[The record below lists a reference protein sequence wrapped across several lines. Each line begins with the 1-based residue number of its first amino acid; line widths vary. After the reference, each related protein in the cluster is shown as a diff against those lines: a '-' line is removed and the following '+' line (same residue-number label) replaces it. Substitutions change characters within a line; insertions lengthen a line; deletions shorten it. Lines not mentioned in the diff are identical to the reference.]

1 LAMGAQFG
9 MSDGLERVHYLVERA
24 FVEGKSGPEIGY
36 PFLREIE
43 HGLSFE
49 EAPIYAVLHE
59 AIYCQ
64 GEASRWSA
72 DRVGAEL
79 SAFDAD
85 PPLFTA
91 EMVYRWMFDDFRHLL
106 PLKEVAE
113 LIAEYEGWPALYDAD
128 VLRANTVPA
137 VAAVYSD
144 DMYVE
149 RAFSE
154 ETAATIQG
162 F

>member
-1 LAMGAQFG
+1 PPLEGGPDDVYRATYKRVLERNRRFYDRYPEDAHRVRAIVDHLMHHEVHLPDGERLTPRHFLAMGAQFG

-64 GEASRWSA
+64 GEASRWAA
-72 DRVGAEL
+72 DRIGAEL

-85 PPLFTA
+85 PPLFTG
-91 EMVYRWMFDDFRHLL
+91 EMVYRWMFDD
-106 PLKEVAE
+106 
-113 LIAEYEGWPALYDAD
+113 
-128 VLRANTVPA
+128 
-137 VAAVYSD
+137 
-144 DMYVE
+144 
-149 RAFSE
+149 
-154 ETAATIQG
+154 
-162 F
+162 